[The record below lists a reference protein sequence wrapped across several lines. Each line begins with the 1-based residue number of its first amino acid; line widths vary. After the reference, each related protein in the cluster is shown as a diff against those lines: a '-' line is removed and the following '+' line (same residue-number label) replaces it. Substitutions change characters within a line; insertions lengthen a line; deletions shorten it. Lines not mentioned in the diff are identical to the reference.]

1 MCLCVYIHIC
11 AKGEKQRM
19 QWLDSITDSKDL
31 SLSNLQEI
39 VKDMDCMLQFM
50 GSHEKQLVGKV
61 GKTYL
66 FFKASNDEHA
76 LYFKVVR

>member
-1 MCLCVYIHIC
+1 M
-11 AKGEKQRM
+11 
-19 QWLDSITDSKDL
+19 
-31 SLSNLQEI
+31 
-39 VKDMDCMLQFM
+39 KDMDYMLQFM

-76 LYFKVVR
+76 TYF